1 NRYVATYDSTISR
14 IDTTIHYRFFTSAA
28 PLSNYQQNLLNYSV
42 HPANGLYATMAY
54 DKGKY
59 HFYNGSFKDDILEG
73 VARIEEKDETDTAGS
88 GQTQPEIDDG
98 IETVI
103 PIKIYE
109 DPDSQSVDDPDII
122 DIYNY
127 QFEGE
132 QNFDY
137 ERETITITEVETEN
151 PKYLP
156 KKEGVSRLDS
166 LILPGARNYNI
177 NFTTDYAILQLDNSY
192 MADFYQ
198 NLSGADNLNP
208 GLSGLTKF
216 GASDLFEDYK
226 IVGGIRIAGNFDN
239 NTYMLSGEDLRKRL
253 DKRLQVFRLSQRYF
267 GNFAVN
273 QVITYSGAF
282 RAS

>member
-1 NRYVATYDSTISR
+1 NIGNRQERLTNDFYGDFDPSFSLDGNRIIFTSNRPDDTLRTGVVPTELRSNRDVFAYNLKTRSPYLERITDTPDIIEREPFQYDSIRYTFRGDFEGVMNRYVATYDSTISR

-42 HPANGLYATMAY
+42 HPRNGRYATMAY
-54 DKGKY
+54 DNGKY
-59 HFYNGSFKDDILEG
+59 HFYTGSFRDDILEG
-73 VARIEEKDETDTAGS
+73 VARIEEKDETDSAGS

-156 KKEGVSRLDS
+156 KKESVS
-166 LILPGARNYNI
+166 
-177 NFTTDYAILQLDNSY
+177 
-192 MADFYQ
+192 
-198 NLSGADNLNP
+198 
-208 GLSGLTKF
+208 
-216 GASDLFEDYK
+216 
-226 IVGGIRIAGNFDN
+226 
-239 NTYMLSGEDLRKRL
+239 
-253 DKRLQVFRLSQRYF
+253 
-267 GNFAVN
+267 
-273 QVITYSGAF
+273 
-282 RAS
+282 